1 MILDP
6 TEITI
11 QNFYEKLP
19 ELVKHSTYRF
29 LLRVLDNDLEPNQFD
44 ALRHHIIDKLINEE
58 FECAEW
64 QDRFAMLE
72 LVKRL
77 YVDDMCG
84 IGKYHKF
91 DITDEQQCLI
101 NVSDGDIKTLVIP
114 VDMFHDTDLAPL
126 EIIVCCLKNEWGRSY
141 ADIARVL
148 NRDRR
153 TINTAFKRGMAKIEN
168 NKERYK

>member
-11 QNFYEKLP
+11 HNFYEKMP
-19 ELVKHSTYRF
+19 ELLKNSKYKF
-29 LLRVLDNDLEPNQFD
+29 LLRVLDNGLEPDQFD
-44 ALRHHIIDKLINEE
+44 ALRPHIIDKFINEE
-58 FECAEW
+58 YECAEW
-64 QDRFAMLE
+64 ADRFAMLE
-72 LVKRL
+72 LVKKL
-77 YVDDMCG
+77 YVDEMCG
-84 IGKYHKF
+84 IGKYQKF

-114 VDMFHDTDLAPL
+114 IDMFHYTDLAPL

-148 NRDRR
+148 NRDPS

-168 NKERYK
+168 TKDKYK

>member
-11 QNFYEKLP
+11 QNFYGKLP
-19 ELVKHSTYRF
+19 ELIKDSKYKF
-29 LLRVLDNDLEPNQFD
+29 LLRVLDNDLEPHQFD
-44 ALRHHIIDKLINEE
+44 ALIPHIIDKLIDEE

-64 QDRFAMLE
+64 QDRFAILE
-72 LVKRL
+72 LVKKL
-77 YVDDMCG
+77 YVDEMSG

-91 DITDEQQCLI
+91 DITDNQQCLI

-114 VDMFHDTDLAPL
+114 IDMFHNTDLAPL

-141 ADIARVL
+141 ADIARIL
-148 NRDRR
+148 NRDPR
-153 TINTAFKRGMAKIEN
+153 TINTAFKRGMAKIQN
-168 NKERYK
+168 MKDKYK

>member
-11 QNFYEKLP
+11 QNFYGKLP
-19 ELVKHSTYRF
+19 ELIKDSKYKF
-29 LLRVLDNDLEPNQFD
+29 LLRVLDNDLEPHQFD
-44 ALRHHIIDKLINEE
+44 ALIPHIIDKLIDEE

-64 QDRFAMLE
+64 QDRFAILE
-72 LVKRL
+72 LVKKL
-77 YVDDMCG
+77 YVDEMSG

-91 DITDEQQCLI
+91 DITDNQQCLI

-114 VDMFHDTDLAPL
+114 IDMFHNTDLAPL
-126 EIIVCCLKNEWGRSY
+126 EIIVCCLKNEWERSY
-141 ADIARVL
+141 ADIARIL
-148 NRDRR
+148 NRDPR

-168 NKERYK
+168 MKDKYK